1 MVLKN
6 TRRQAL
12 QRQIER
18 LRRRQIE
25 LRAFSN
31 RLAWLR
37 LIVFVAAL
45 ALGIAAL
52 VLVGWWLSGLC
63 LALGLVLF
71 GLAVAWHQRVDR
83 SAAHHAGWLQL
94 KLAQVA
100 RMELDWDNMPG
111 LSWSLPDYD
120 HPFEADLDLAGE
132 RSLHRLL
139 DTAVSDEGSQ
149 LLRAWLAA
157 PAPELAEISRR
168 QALVWELIP
177 LSLFRGRLILQ
188 AVTAAGGQKMWD
200 ANQVLAWLKSPPL
213 PGSIR
218 PWLVLFGLLAGLNL
232 VLLALNWLEQ
242 MPPLW
247 QLTFPLYFAPLL
259 LVTTRLTGDTFERAA
274 GFEAGLRQLS
284 AVFKQLETFSYRHTP
299 HLRQLCGPFL
309 QPGRQPSHYLAR
321 LARLVAAAGIRG
333 NVFLWLALNAVVP
346 WDLFVADRLRQVKG
360 EMARCAPEWMATWFE
375 LEALCGL
382 ANLAYLN
389 PAYIL
394 PAFETGPGPVF
405 TAHRLAH
412 PLLPET
418 QKVANDFSFNRLGEI
433 AIITGSNM
441 AGKSTFLRTVGI
453 NLALAYAGGP
463 VDAAGFQAG
472 LFRLFTCLK
481 VTDSVTNGIS
491 YFYAEVK
498 RLKGLLV
505 ALDGDDP
512 RPLFFFIDEIFR
524 GTNNRE
530 RFIGSQAY
538 VQALAGRRGVGLIA
552 THDLEL
558 ARLAEQMAGVRN
570 YHFRDDFAGGRMVFD
585 YILRPG
591 PCPTTNALKIMQMEG
606 LPVAPR

>member
-1 MVLKN
+1 MSKEVRL
-6 TRRQAL
+6 QAL
-12 QRQIER
+12 QRQITR

-25 LRAFSN
+25 LQATGN

-37 LIVFVAAL
+37 LVVFVAAL
-45 ALGIAAL
+45 ALSAAAL
-52 VLVGWWLSGLC
+52 YLVGLWLLGIC
-63 LALGLVLF
+63 LAAGLALF
-71 GLAVAWHQRVDR
+71 GVVVAWHRRVND
-83 SAAHHAGWLQL
+83 SAARHAGWLQL

-100 RMELDWDNMPG
+100 RMKLDWENMPG

-157 PAPELAEISRR
+157 PGPDLAEISRR
-168 QALVWELIP
+168 QNLVRELTP
-177 LSLFRGRLILQ
+177 LSLFRGRLILY

-200 ANQVLAWLKSPPL
+200 ANRVLAWLKSPPL
-213 PGSIR
+213 PASTR
-218 PWLVLFGLLAGLNL
+218 TWLILFALLAGLNL
-232 VLLALNWLEQ
+232 ALFALHWLGVL
-242 MPPLW
+242 PPLW
-247 QLTFPLYFAPLL
+247 QVTFPLYFAPLL
-259 LVTTRLTGDTFERAA
+259 LVTARLTGDTFQQAA
-274 GFEAGLRQLS
+274 GFEAGLQQLK
-284 AVFKQLETFSYRHTP
+284 AVFKQLETFSYRRTP
-299 HLRQLCGPFL
+299 HLRELCGPFL
-309 QPGRQPSHYLAR
+309 KPDQRPSRYLAR
-321 LARLVAAAGIRG
+321 LTRIVAAAGIRG
-333 NVFLWLALNAVVP
+333 NIFLWLALNAIVP
-346 WDLFVADRLRQVKG
+346 WDLYVAYRLRQVKA
-360 EMARCAPEWMATWFE
+360 EMACCAPEWMATWFE
-375 LEALCGL
+375 LEALSSL

-394 PAFETGPGPVF
+394 PGIETGPGQVF
-405 TAHRLAH
+405 VARRLGH
-412 PLLPET
+412 PLLPDD
-418 QKVANDFSFNRLGEI
+418 QKVTNDFSFNSLGDI

-453 NLALAYAGGP
+453 NLALAYTGGP

-481 VTDSVTNGIS
+481 VSDSVTNGIS

-498 RLKGLLV
+498 RLKALLA
-505 ALDGDDP
+505 ALENDHP
-512 RPLFFFIDEIFR
+512 LPLFFFIDEIFR

-538 VQALAGRRGVGLIA
+538 VQALVGRRGVGLIA

-558 ARLAEQMAGVRN
+558 ARLAEQMDRVRN
-570 YHFRDDFAGGRMVFD
+570 YHFRDDFADGRMVFD

-591 PCPTTNALKIMQMEG
+591 PCPTTNALKIMEMEG
-606 LPVAPR
+606 LPVQPR